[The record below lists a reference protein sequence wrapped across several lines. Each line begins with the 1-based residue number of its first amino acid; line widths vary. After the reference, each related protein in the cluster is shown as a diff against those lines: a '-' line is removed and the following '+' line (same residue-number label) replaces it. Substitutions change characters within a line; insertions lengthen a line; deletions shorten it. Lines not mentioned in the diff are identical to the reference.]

1 MLTTNDET
9 VLYDKLQE
17 SKKELMGQQRLL
29 ELKIKILSTLKKKHH
44 PLRLSVLPVM
54 KFIRD
59 IEDKKKDN
67 VDIDEITLTASI
79 LLNLFSV
86 ILSLHLISGKG
97 YFVTVRKHGQP
108 SRIITI

>member
-44 PLRLSVLPVM
+44 LLRLSVKPVM

-67 VDIDEITLTASI
+67 VDFDEKSKKKQETFTDI
-79 LLNLFSV
+79 
-86 ILSLHLISGKG
+86 
-97 YFVTVRKHGQP
+97 
-108 SRIITI
+108 